1 MITVHGLL
9 GAPSDALRTDAA
21 RAVLVVGGRRHLDA
35 LGVES
40 ARSLE
45 LGPLTPALEA
55 LAALPPH
62 TEAVVVASGDPLFY
76 GVVRRIRRAGLAV
89 RVVPAVG
96 SLQAA
101 FAAVAVPWDDALLVS
116 AHGNDPAPALE
127 ACRHHPKVG
136 VLTDPA
142 TGFPEIVAAT
152 AGLGR
157 VYVLAERLGEAEER
171 VRVFDETEAPSVLD
185 VAQPHVVLVL
195 SHHPDDLDVLG
206 VQYPIA
212 GGIRPWQKDPA

>member
-1 MITVHGLL
+1 VITIHGML
-9 GAPSDALRTDAA
+9 GAPSDALRADAT
-21 RAVLVVGGRRHLDA
+21 RAAVVVGARRHLDA
-35 LGVES
+35 LDVE
-40 ARSLE
+40 AGRSVE

-55 LAALPPH
+55 LAALPPDAD
-62 TEAVVVASGDPLFY
+62 AVVVASGDPLFY
-76 GVVRRIRRAGLAV
+76 GVVRRIRQAGLAV

-116 AHGNDPAPALE
+116 AHGNDPAPVLE

-136 VLTDPA
+136 VLTDPT
-142 TGFPEIVAAT
+142 TGFPQIVAAT
-152 AGLGR
+152 HGLGR
-157 VYVLAERLGEAEER
+157 VYVLAERLGETDER
-171 VRVFDETEAPSVLD
+171 VRVLSDAEAASVLD

-195 SHHPDDLDVLG
+195 AHHPDDLDVLG

-212 GGIRPWQKDPA
+212 GGARPWQKDPA

>member
-9 GAPSDALRTDAA
+9 GAPSDALRRDASHA
-21 RAVLVVGGRRHLDA
+21 ALVVAGRRHLDA
-35 LGVES
+35 LGVEP
-40 ARSLE
+40 ARRVE
-45 LGPLTPALEA
+45 LGPITPALDA
-55 LAALPPH
+55 LTALPSDAD
-62 TEAVVVASGDPLFY
+62 AVVVASGDPLFY
-76 GVVRRIRRAGLAV
+76 GVVRAIRRAGLAV
-89 RVVPAVG
+89 RVIPAVG

-127 ACRHHPKVG
+127 ACRRHPKVG
-136 VLTDPA
+136 VLTDPT
-142 TGFPEIVAAT
+142 TGFPEIVAST

-171 VRVFDETEAPSVLD
+171 IRILDEAGAALVVD

-195 SHHPDDLDVLG
+195 AHHPDDMDVLG
-206 VQYPIA
+206 TQQPIA
-212 GGIRPWQKDPA
+212 GGSRPWQKDPV